1 MRAGTLRTW
10 IRIERREDG
19 TDEAGQP
26 NGAWVEVVTILSYPR
41 GQTGMGA
48 ITRNQ
53 DNVSASINA
62 YSFRIR
68 FRRGIDQGMRVIE
81 LFDGQPVGEPY
92 DIKNVRFDLARRQW
106 TDLVCEQGG
115 GDG

>member
-26 NGAWVEVVTILSYPR
+26 NGAWVEVVTVLSDPR

-53 DNVSASINA
+53 DNVGASINA

-81 LFDGQPVGEPY
+81 LFDGQPVGEPF
-92 DIKNVRFDLARRQW
+92 DIKNVRFDLVRRQW

>member
-10 IRIERREDG
+10 IRIERREDSA
-19 TDEAGQP
+19 DEVGQP
-26 NGAWVEVVTILSYPR
+26 NGAWVEVVTVRSDPR

-53 DNVSASINA
+53 DNMGASINA

-68 FRRGIDQGMRVIE
+68 FRRGIDQGMRVLE
-81 LFDGQPVGEPY
+81 LFDGQPVGDPF
-92 DIKNVRFDLARRQW
+92 DIKNVRMDLARRQW
-106 TDLVCEQGG
+106 TDLICEQGG
-115 GDG
+115 NDG